1 MLYMLYKHYIGPSS
15 DVAVA
20 VALGYDQHNIL
31 KEVNSLNDIKDELR
45 SRLGDYVSQVT
56 TPSRRAGRN
65 MFVCPL
71 CGSGSKGGRD
81 HHAFR
86 RRWEHL
92 HHDEYDLSNDDREE
106 QRSLFSEASRSDQR
120 LDHEAHV
127 LSRQDRRFRR
137 SERFFIVS
145 CCRRMSQN
153 VAFLC
158 HFWHF
163 VPQPVPQLGALDH
176 LCHDLALALP
186 TLCRQSF

>member
-1 MLYMLYKHYIGPSS
+1 MLYMLYKHYIDPSS

-81 HHAFR
+81 SDGAFHLSGDRWYCHACQKGGDIFTLYAEINQLDTATDFPEINKGLAQAYRPPPFLFIFDNIENPGDFSPGASFR
-86 RRWEHL
+86 YFFFKIVVPHPNGL
-92 HHDEYDLSNDDREE
+92 HV
-106 QRSLFSEASRSDQR
+106 
-120 LDHEAHV
+120 V
-127 LSRQDRRFRR
+127 L
-137 SERFFIVS
+137 
-145 CCRRMSQN
+145 
-153 VAFLC
+153 
-158 HFWHF
+158 
-163 VPQPVPQLGALDH
+163 
-176 LCHDLALALP
+176 
-186 TLCRQSF
+186 